1 MMSFAGG
8 LGRIS
13 VVLSLATALAACAG
27 HAGDAPS
34 VAPVPDVLTVRPTP
48 ADAVR
53 ELRLPGYT
61 QPNEQARIHSRATG
75 FVERRF
81 VDIGDVVKAG
91 AVLATVSSPETDEA
105 VREAQAQLSKARADE
120 ALARSNHDRARAL
133 VASGVVSKQMYDD
146 RRANLD
152 VAAAARA
159 AAGAHLAAAR
169 ERQAFQTIRAPFAG
183 TIVARNVERGDRV
196 TADAAT
202 GQPLFEIQALD
213 PLRVVVDVP
222 QSIALQ
228 VRPGLQAEV
237 SFSELPGE
245 SRSALIE
252 RTSGSISAGA
262 GSMRA
267 ELRLPNPDARIPAGM
282 AGTVIVRVPRATPAW
297 LLPNTALIR
306 QAGRSRVAV
315 VNAERVEFR
324 NVVLGRDLGNRTE
337 VLSGVN
343 AGESVVLSPNALLVP
358 GTQVRTR
365 AMDPARKGPST

>member
-1 MMSFAGG
+1 MMYFAGG
-8 LGRIS
+8 PGRIS
-13 VVLSLATALAACAG
+13 VVLALAVALAACSG
-27 HAGDAPS
+27 HAGDSPS
-34 VAPVPDVLTVRPTP
+34 AAPVPDVLTVRPTP
-48 ADAVR
+48 VDAVQ

-81 VDIGDVVKAG
+81 VDIGDVVEAG
-91 AVLATVSSPETDEA
+91 AVLAVVSSPETDEA
-105 VREAQAQLSKARADE
+105 VREAQAQLTRAGADE

-146 RRANLD
+146 RKANLD
-152 VAAAARA
+152 VAAAART
-159 AAGAHLAAAR
+159 AAGARLAAAR
-169 ERQAFQTIRAPFAG
+169 ERQSYQTIRAPFAG
-183 TIVARNVERGDRV
+183 KIVARNVERGDRV
-196 TADAAT
+196 SADAAT

-228 VRPGLQAEV
+228 IRPGMQAEV
-237 SFSELPGE
+237 AFTELIGE
-245 SRSALIE
+245 PLNALVE
-252 RTSGSISAGA
+252 RTSGAISAGA

-282 AGTVIVRVPRATPAW
+282 AGTVIMRVPRTAPAL

-306 QAGRSRVAV
+306 QAGKSRVAV
-315 VNAERVEFR
+315 IKAERVEFR
-324 NVVLGRDLGNRTE
+324 DVALGRDLGNRTE
-337 VLSGVN
+337 VLSGVT

-358 GTQVRTR
+358 GAQVRTR
-365 AMDPARKGPST
+365 AMDSARKGPST